1 LIRQLL
7 TEGMLIGVFGGGL
20 GLLVG
25 QVFLKGFLALN
36 PMSRTRVD
44 DASLNLVVLGF
55 AVLIG
60 IVASLV
66 FGVIPATQASR
77 GALHASLQESGKSA
91 GGFVRKGI
99 REWLVGA
106 EVTLA
111 VILLATAGLMARSF
125 LRLIEV
131 DPGFRAESV
140 LTFEA
145 LLPGSRYP
153 DDASQIRFFQQLTDR
168 LGALPGVEASGAIS
182 YLPLGGGENMG
193 GFLVEGDSPPE
204 EGNTPVTERRWVT
217 PGYFAA
223 LGIPIQQGRVF
234 TPADTMDQLKVCVI
248 NATMVKQF
256 FHGDSPIGRRV
267 KAGGAWRT
275 VVGMVADVRSS
286 SLEKK
291 VRPQLYIPN
300 AQWAWGAMTV
310 AVRTKNNPAS
320 MVEAARAE
328 LRAIDPFLPVANI
341 RTMEQ
346 VVSKA
351 TSARRFNMALLAF
364 FAGAAL
370 LLTAL
375 GIYGVVAFFAGQR
388 RREIGIR
395 MALGAQPRNV
405 FKLILREGTRLVI
418 YGTLVGL
425 ALSLATARLV
435 AGQLYGVA
443 PTDPLTFASIF
454 ALLLATA
461 LAACWLPA
469 RRAAKVDPM
478 VALRYE

>member
-1 LIRQLL
+1 
-7 TEGMLIGVFGGGL
+7 
-20 GLLVG
+20 
-25 QVFLKGFLALN
+25 
-36 PMSRTRVD
+36 
-44 DASLNLVVLGF
+44 
-55 AVLIG
+55 
-60 IVASLV
+60 
-66 FGVIPATQASR
+66 
-77 GALHASLQESGKSA
+77 
-91 GGFVRKGI
+91 
-99 REWLVGA
+99 
-106 EVTLA
+106 
-111 VILLATAGLMARSF
+111 
-125 LRLIEV
+125 
-131 DPGFRAESV
+131 
-140 LTFEA
+140 
-145 LLPGSRYP
+145 
-153 DDASQIRFFQQLTDR
+153 
-168 LGALPGVEASGAIS
+168 
-182 YLPLGGGENMG
+182 
-193 GFLVEGDSPPE
+193 
-204 EGNTPVTERRWVT
+204 
-217 PGYFAA
+217 
-223 LGIPIQQGRVF
+223 
-234 TPADTMDQLKVCVI
+234 
-248 NATMVKQF
+248 
-256 FHGDSPIGRRV
+256 
-267 KAGGAWRT
+267 
-275 VVGMVADVRSS
+275 
-286 SLEKK
+286 
-291 VRPQLYIPN
+291 
-300 AQWAWGAMTV
+300 
-310 AVRTKNNPAS
+310 